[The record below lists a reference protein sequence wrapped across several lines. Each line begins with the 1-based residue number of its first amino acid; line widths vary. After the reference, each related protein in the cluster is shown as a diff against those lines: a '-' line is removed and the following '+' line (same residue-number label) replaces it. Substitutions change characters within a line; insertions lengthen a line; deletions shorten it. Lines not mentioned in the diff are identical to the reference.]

1 MLDLDRKQDITGDIV
16 FLLQENWRKTE
27 LFVGCLWA
35 GRGRAI
41 LSVALPCQGSIHLIF
56 LSKSLLSEEL
66 YDSFYIIMLVW
77 SCIIL
82 MKI

>member
-35 GRGRAI
+35 VWGKRKRW
-41 LSVALPCQGSIHLIF
+41 SNWSIHLIY
-56 LSKSLLSEEL
+56 LIKSLPATLS
-66 YDSFYIIMLVW
+66 DNTW
-77 SCIIL
+77 SV
-82 MKI
+82 